1 MKTYVMKI
9 STLSALVLL
18 LTSSVEAIDP
28 PHWDHDNGLASGNQ
42 GPDGTYW
49 GIIKSEKATAND
61 AGLYGDMKL
70 VYAECAVGSHQSP
83 IAINLTANPIP
94 LTLNPI
100 THSSDKNPPA
110 EPERR
115 ADSLVVRYAPSTSST
130 EGAAIG
136 TDQGNAYVFRN
147 SGHAVQVSFSK
158 GYPGRLAIG
167 KDVYPLVQFHFH
179 TPSEHIVVTDQFP
192 AGKSYQG
199 ELHFVHQR
207 DDGRLAVL
215 GVFLD
220 ASKDYPENP
229 ILKKIIDNTPSK
241 HDTYNQGQTT
251 AGLFLD
257 PSHLIP
263 AENEHVFTYAGSL
276 TTPPCSEGVSW
287 YVMSEPL
294 KVNGNQIDA
303 LQAKL
308 GEANNRIVQ
317 NTNARTVEIRKDLH
331 VDQGYGY

>member
-179 TPSEHIVVTDQFP
+179 TPSEHLVIKSQYP
-192 AGKSYQG
+192 AGRQYDG

-207 DDGRLAVL
+207 EDGKLAVL
-215 GVFLD
+215 GIFLD
-220 ASKDYPENP
+220 GSQGSAAEHP
-229 ILKKIIDNTPSK
+229 ILKKIIEHTPEE
-241 HDTYNQGQTT
+241 HDTYNTSG
-251 AGLFLD
+251 AGLLLTGKHWSYPLGAAFVATFVAYSVHRLFLHFSPLLLVFMAFD
-257 PSHLIP
+257 IATVYLIVR
-263 AENEHVFTYAGSL
+263 EWGLHIHKEHG
-276 TTPPCSEGVSW
+276 
-287 YVMSEPL
+287 
-294 KVNGNQIDA
+294 
-303 LQAKL
+303 
-308 GEANNRIVQ
+308 
-317 NTNARTVEIRKDLH
+317 
-331 VDQGYGY
+331 